1 MPLDAKIGRVL
12 CRLFQSVATEANGG
26 WKRRALIALNG
37 CGGLSRDAVCRLARD
52 LDHWALPGETPAESS
67 DLPLRHLPT
76 ALAAVRGARALA
88 DRETRRAAALGARM
102 LTVLDPGYP
111 APLLDLALP
120 PPVLYCLGE
129 IPDHPATAI
138 VGSRAADTYGRE
150 AATLFARRL
159 AEAGLTI
166 VSGLARGVDTA
177 AHRGALAA
185 AGGLTVGVLGCGLDV
200 RYPTGSDRLRR
211 QIAERGAVVTEF
223 PLGTRPE
230 ARNFPIRNRI
240 IAALA
245 GGTLVVQGEARSGS
259 LITARLALELGRD
272 VYAVPGRIFDSRSAG
287 PNALIRDGALAAL
300 RPRDILESLPQAQ
313 RDRLPAD
320 PEPAAGAAGPEAAGV
335 DGDAARLL
343 AAMTPGEPLPA
354 DRLAATSGLAVE
366 RLLALLLELELA
378 GRVRREPGP
387 AWCRRA

>member
-1 MPLDAKIGRVL
+1 MAR
-12 CRLFQSVATEANGG
+12 EASGG

-37 CGGLSRDAVCRLARD
+37 CETLPRDTVCRLARD
-52 LDHWALPGETPAESS
+52 LDHWARPGSEPPEASTDPV
-67 DLPLRHLPT
+67 LRHLP
-76 ALAAVRGARALA
+76 AARAVVRDARVLAARA
-88 DRETRRAAALGARM
+88 ERRAEALGAHL
-102 LTVLDPGYP
+102 LTVLDSGYP
-111 APLLDLALP
+111 APLRDLDLP

-129 IPDHPATAI
+129 IPDRPATAI
-138 VGSRAADTYGRE
+138 VGSRAADAYGRE

-185 AGGLTVGVLGCGLDV
+185 AGGRTVAVLGCGLDV
-200 RYPTGSDRLRR
+200 RYPPGTDRLRR
-211 QIAERGAVVTEF
+211 QIAERGAVTTEF
-223 PLGTRPE
+223 PLGTPPQRH
-230 ARNFPIRNRI
+230 NFPIRNRI

-245 GGTLVVQGEARSGS
+245 CGTLVIQGEARSGS

-287 PNALIRDGALAAL
+287 PNGLIRDGALAAR
-300 RPRDILESLPQAQ
+300 RPRDILESLPQAEL
-313 RDRLPAD
+313 DRLVAAAD
-320 PEPAAGAAGPEAAGV
+320 PTVEAAGPRGDGAE
-335 DGDAARLL
+335 GDAARLL

-354 DRLAATSGLAVE
+354 DRLADASGLAVE

>member
-1 MPLDAKIGRVL
+1 MPSFPG
-12 CRLFQSVATEANGG
+12 VATEPSGG

-37 CGGLSRDAVCRLARD
+37 CAALPRDAVCRLAGR
-52 LDHWALPGETPAESS
+52 LELWARPGREPPAESP
-67 DLPLRHLPT
+67 DLPLQHLP
-76 ALAAVRGARALA
+76 AAHAVLREARVLAARA
-88 DRETRRAAALGARM
+88 ERRAAALGARL
-102 LTVLDPGYP
+102 LTLLDPDYP

-120 PPVLYCLGE
+120 PPVLYCQGE
-129 IPDHPATAI
+129 IPDRPATAI
-138 VGSRAADTYGRE
+138 VGSRAADAYGRE

-166 VSGLARGVDTA
+166 VSGLARGVDSA

-185 AGGLTVGVLGCGLDV
+185 ADGRTVGVLGCGLDV
-200 RYPTGSDRLRR
+200 PYPPGSHRLRR
-211 QIAERGAVVTEF
+211 RIAERGAVITEF
-223 PLGTRPE
+223 PPGTPPSRH
-230 ARNFPIRNRI
+230 NFPIRNRI
-240 IAALA
+240 IAGLA
-245 GGTLVVQGEARSGS
+245 SGTLVVQGEARSGS

-287 PNALIRDGALAAL
+287 PNGLIRDGALAAQ
-300 RPRDILESLPQAQ
+300 RPRDILESLPQAEL
-313 RDRLPAD
+313 DRLPAA
-320 PEPAAGAAGPEAAGV
+320 EATPEAAGSGAASG
-335 DGDAARLL
+335 DDAARLL

-354 DRLAATSGLAVE
+354 DQLAALSGFTVE